1 MTFSELKSKLSLLK
15 SYGFIKS
22 KWSKS
27 YEKRINCGNHYHCRY
42 IKYEEIKEVK
52 DLKKYLDQI
61 QEDMSRSLEYYIQT
75 QIQK

>member
-1 MTFSELKSKLSLLK
+1 MTFSEIKSKLSLLK
-15 SYGFIKS
+15 SYGFTKS
-22 KWSKS
+22 KWSKA
-27 YEKRINCGNHYHCRY
+27 YEKRIQHLNHHHCRY

-52 DLKKYLDQI
+52 DLKKYLDYI